1 MARSVKPLTAMQV
14 KNAKP
19 KDKPYKLFDG
29 GGLYLLVSPAGGKH
43 WKLKYRQANGREGL
57 LSFGAYPAVSLEQA
71 RCLRDAARSQK
82 AQGQDPGQLKKQER
96 AERERRARDNFR
108 RIAEQ
113 WLELHATKVK
123 PHTLDRYR
131 RVLEKHVLPHL
142 GECSIAG
149 ITPQDFL
156 AVFQRIEAKGYI
168 ATSHIALNICNSISS
183 YAIAS
188 GVLTINVLPS
198 IGLLLPCYKVKHLA
212 ANTDPAFVGTYL
224 HKLDTLKGK
233 LTPVIWYGLYLLPY
247 IFVRVGELTNAR
259 WADIDWEA
267 QEWRYTVSK
276 TNTPH
281 IVPLAPIVIRLLREL
296 HEYTGVGVYLF
307 AHRRDPE
314 RHMANGSLDSALHRI
329 GFAREQITLH
339 GFRAIARTLLDEV
352 LSERYDL
359 IEQQLAH
366 RMRDPNGRAYNRT
379 THLPERKRM
388 MERWAC
394 YLDGLRE
401 EASQRVVGHTDTA

>member
-1 MARSVKPLTAMQV
+1 MARPVKPLTAVQV

-19 KDKPYKLFDG
+19 GDKPYKLFDG

-82 AQGQDPGQLKKQER
+82 ALGQDPGQIRKQQQ
-96 AERERRARDNFR
+96 AERERQAHDSFR

-113 WLELHATKVK
+113 WLELHATRVT
-123 PHTLDRYR
+123 PHTLGNYR
-131 RVLEKHVLPHL
+131 RVLEKHLLPHL
-142 GECSIAG
+142 GERSIAD

-156 AVFQRIEAKGYI
+156 VVFQRIEAKGHI
-168 ATSHIALNICNSISS
+168 PTAHIALNICNSIAR

-198 IGLLLPCYKVKHLA
+198 IGLLLSSHKVKHLA
-212 ANTDPAFVGTYL
+212 ANTDPAFVGAYL

-233 LTPVIWYGLYLLPY
+233 LTPTIWHGLHLLPY
-247 IFVRVGELTNAR
+247 VFVRASELGNAR
-259 WADIDWEA
+259 WVDIDWEA
-267 QEWRYTVSK
+267 QEWRYIVSK

-281 IVPLAPIVIRLLREL
+281 IVPLAPTVLRLLREL
-296 HEYTGVGVYLF
+296 HEYTGAGEYVF
-307 AHRRDPE
+307 ANRRNPA
-314 RHMANGSLDSALHRI
+314 RPMGNSSLDRALHSL
-329 GFAREQITLH
+329 GFTREQITLH

-352 LSERYDL
+352 LGERYDL

-366 RMRDPNGRAYNRT
+366 KVRDPNGRAYNRT

-388 MERWAC
+388 MERWAE
-394 YLDGLRE
+394 YLDELRE
-401 EASQRVVGHTDTA
+401 EAAQRPAATAC